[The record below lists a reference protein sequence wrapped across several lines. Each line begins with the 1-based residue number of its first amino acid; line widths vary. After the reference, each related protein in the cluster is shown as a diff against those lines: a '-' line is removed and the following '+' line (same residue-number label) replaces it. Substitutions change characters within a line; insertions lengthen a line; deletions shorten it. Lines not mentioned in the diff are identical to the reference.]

1 VDAQFRAL
9 ADPTR
14 LAILR
19 ALSRGELQA
28 GAIAAAFPVSRPAI
42 SHHLK
47 VLSEAG
53 LVQMRSSAQSRLY
66 SIDTR
71 AVMELRSRFDRFW
84 ADALPRLKAVVE
96 ADQHAEQLAQRSH
109 RRTHRTAPRGT
120 RRRRRS
126 K

>member
-1 VDAQFRAL
+1 VDAQFHAL

-84 ADALPRLKAVVE
+84 ADALPRLKVVVE
-96 ADQHAEQLAQRSH
+96 ADQLAEQLAERSH
-109 RRTHRTAPRGT
+109 RRTRRTAPRGT
-120 RRRRRS
+120 QRRRRS